1 MKRMLALI
9 LVALLA
15 GRAVAD
21 AKLDALG
28 TQLTLPRRVFG
39 GGVEPWELRGR
50 VVIFWDITGFVSAMA
65 GRGESSSSNSKVDKA
80 NSPVE
85 QMRDEHRRLRS
96 AAKGASKDGRLLVV
110 AVTRLPEDSEQRK
123 QKVEAIRRLRPP
135 YPVYDIATSSAL
147 FDAQGNL
154 VMEAAFKD
162 VAESDRLTNAL
173 KEAPEYLPG
182 RIILFRTE
190 GHEGVSK
197 SFVAGKN
204 IERPLGALRREA
216 GGQGPKAEEAR
227 RMVEAVDAWI
237 TQVCAAIEGD
247 LQTAPSQ
254 AIAQIQ
260 MLQRTLPSRAR
271 KYQGALG
278 GLMRDQGVKQ
288 LRQVRAFLDQT
299 SMGKVGRGD
308 MANAADDFTA
318 KLTAL
323 SQAKGVNPAVA
334 SEAGLLISLLQP
346 LTSEAQAKE
355 LQAAKAQRTER
366 RKQAAAAEQAAKKA
380 SKNAAKKEGGAD
392 KPRVA
397 RLTPYLKLQKLK
409 LLTPAC
415 ETIQAE
421 LSSEYDDL
429 CNYEA
434 LRGKL
439 SKLASSKSPKAEG
452 AQAAIAAI
460 ESYRKQVELD
470 MSAILKEQR
479 LLDVFLEE
487 TDWRQLLTVNFP
499 SLQPTTMGTQMMKVV
514 NDQEVRSIA
523 ENVTDYRQPRG
534 FADLETAEAGT
545 VATIQYRQARLR
557 ALQKYRKST
566 SAFGRACA
574 VHLDKLGFTD
584 AELTKLLNELEESLR
599 EAKRAQKDADKRKKE
614 SDRQNNRD

>member
-1 MKRMLALI
+1 MKRILTLI

-15 GRAVAD
+15 GRAAAD

-28 TQLTLPRRVFG
+28 EQLTLPRRVFG
-39 GGVEPWELRGR
+39 GGIEPWELRGR

-65 GRGESSSSNSKVDKA
+65 GRGESSSSNSKENKA

-96 AAKGASKDGRLLVV
+96 ASKGAAKDGRLLVV
-110 AVTRLPEDSEQRK
+110 AVTRLPDDSEQRK

-135 YPVYDIATSSAL
+135 YPVYDMATSSAL

-162 VAESDRLTNAL
+162 IAESDRLTTAL

-190 GHEGVSK
+190 GHEGVAK
-197 SFVAGKN
+197 NFVAGKN

-237 TQVCAAIEGD
+237 AAVCASIEGN

-254 AIAQIQ
+254 AIGQIQ

-278 GLMRDQGVKQ
+278 GLLRDAGVKQ
-288 LRQVRAFLDQT
+288 LRQVRAFIDQAN
-299 SMGKVGRGD
+299 MGKVGRGD
-308 MANAADDFTA
+308 MANTADDFTA

-334 SEAGLLISLLQP
+334 SEAGLLVSLLQP

-355 LQAAKAQRTER
+355 QQAAKAQRTER

-380 SKNAAKKEGGAD
+380 AKKQNTPD

-397 RLTPYLKLQKLK
+397 RLTPYLKLQKLN

-421 LSSEYDDL
+421 LSADYDDL

-439 SKLASSKSPKAEG
+439 SKLASAKSPKAEG
-452 AQAAIAAI
+452 AQAAITAI

-470 MSAILKEQR
+470 MTAILKEQR

-499 SLQPTTMGTQMMKVV
+499 SLQPTAMGNQMMKVV

-534 FADLETAEAGT
+534 FDDLDTAEAGT

-614 SDRQNNRD
+614 SERQYNRD